1 MAKLE
6 EYRRKRRFDRT
17 PEPPGEPEP
26 VADGLQEKPSSAAKP
41 VTTSKPASGGK
52 RTRLPMPKLPQ
63 VEVRRGQEHGDT
75 FVVQKHRA
83 TRLHYDFRLAIDG
96 TLKSWAVPKGPSQ
109 SHGDKRLAVMTEDHP
124 LDYGNFEGTIPEG
137 NYGAGTVMVWD
148 RGTFH
153 VEGTLDAL
161 KQLEKGEIKFSL
173 NGEKL
178 RGSFVLVRLKHSE
191 KDNEWLM
198 IKHKDAA
205 EDSAWNIDGH
215 DGSVLTGRTIEEIK
229 EELPPKRRAIP
240 IQPSEVQ
247 GVRKSAMPSR
257 VEPMLATLAERPFS
271 DAHWLFE
278 IKWDGVRA
286 LARIENG
293 VLTLRSRNGIDI
305 TKRYPEMASLPG
317 ALAAHEA
324 ILDGEMVALDAQ
336 GRGDF
341 GRLQERM
348 HVRAPGEHLAA
359 QIPAVYFAFDLLYCD
374 GYDLREA
381 PLLERKQ
388 LLQRLL
394 YPTERIRYADH
405 QMEHGKELFALAEQ
419 NGLEGIVAKKADSP
433 YVSDRSSHWIKLKIT
448 KTVDA
453 VIGGWSE
460 ARTSALPFGSL
471 LLGLYQGKKLRFI
484 GHVGSGFDAKKLK
497 ELSGRLKELAA
508 GACPFDAVPEAN
520 EKPAWISPAL
530 VARVKFSGW
539 TQEHA
544 LRHPVFI
551 ALREDARPSDCQW
564 ENEVASAEPA
574 VAPAVVRAPE
584 VVGRVLSTKAQI
596 ETELFTGKSET
607 VTIELD
613 GKRLR
618 LSNLNKI
625 YFPES
630 GHTKRNLLAYYYRI
644 ADFILPFLRDR
655 ALVLRRYPDGIK
667 GQAFF
672 QKDVREGL
680 PDWFKTVP
688 IDSEKKGEA
697 IHYATA
703 SDRASLLFLTGLG
716 CIDHNP
722 WSNRYDDF
730 DHPDYFFFDLD
741 PSDGT
746 EFRVV
751 VTIARALHEILEEL
765 RMAHFMKTSGATGFH
780 IYIPVE
786 PIYTYEQLRTF
797 GEIIAR
803 TVTAEHPNLVTSE
816 RIVAKRPAGRVL
828 IDVQQNAHGRPLA
841 AAYSVRAFPQAPVSC
856 PVLPRELRSSLRP
869 GTLNIKTVFAR
880 LSEKG
885 DLWGDFWKRR
895 QRLEQAIE
903 LLSQRLPARTKKA

>member
-17 PEPPGEPEP
+17 PEPSGAPDTSKAPG
-26 VADGLQEKPSSAAKP
+26 KP
-41 VTTSKPASGGK
+41 VSEAK
-52 RTRLPMPKLPQ
+52 RTRLPKPKLPQ
-63 VEVRRGQEHGDT
+63 LEVRAGAGHGDT

-109 SHGDKRLAVMTEDHP
+109 SHADKRLAVHVEDHP
-124 LDYGNFEGTIPEG
+124 LDYANFEGKIPEG

-148 RGTFH
+148 RGTFRL
-153 VEGTLDAL
+153 EGNLDAL
-161 KQLEKGEIKFSL
+161 TQLAKGEIKFSL

-178 RGSFVLVRLKHSE
+178 RGSFVLVKLKHSE
-191 KDNEWLM
+191 KGNEWLM
-198 IKHKDAA
+198 IKHKDVA
-205 EDSAWNIDGH
+205 EDSSWNIDEH
-215 DGSVLTGRTIEEIK
+215 DGSALTGRTLEEIK
-229 EELPPKRRAIP
+229 EELPPKRQAVP
-240 IQPSEVQ
+240 IRPEELPSA
-247 GVRKSAMPSR
+247 RKGPMPAK
-257 VEPMLATLAERPFS
+257 VEPMLATLADRPFS
-271 DAHWLFE
+271 DPNWLFE

-286 LARIENG
+286 LARTENG
-293 VLTLRSRNGIDI
+293 DLTLLARAGGDI
-305 TKRYPEMASLPG
+305 TKRYPELASLPE

-324 ILDGEMVALDAQ
+324 ILDGEIVALDA
-336 GRGDF
+336 RGHSDF
-341 GRLQERM
+341 ERLQERM
-348 HVRAPGEHLAA
+348 HVRAPSEHLVT
-359 QIPAVYFAFDLLYCD
+359 QIPVVYFVFDLLYCD
-374 GYDLREA
+374 GYDLRKS

-388 LLQRLL
+388 LLSRVMHASG
-394 YPTERIRYADH
+394 RFRYSDH
-405 QMEHGKELFALAEQ
+405 QLEKGKELFELAEK
-419 NGLEGIVAKKADSP
+419 NGLEGILAKRTDSP
-433 YVSDRSSHWIKLKIT
+433 YVSERSPYWVKLKVT
-448 KTVDA
+448 QTVDA
-453 VIGGWSE
+453 VVGGWTE
-460 ARTSALPFGSL
+460 PRTPALSFGSL
-471 LLGLYQGKKLRFI
+471 LLGLYEGKKLRFI
-484 GHVGSGFDAKKLK
+484 GHVGSGFDAKKQK

-508 GACPFDAVPEAN
+508 PACPFESVPVTN
-520 EKPAWISPAL
+520 EKPSWVSPEL

-539 TQEHA
+539 TDEHA
-544 LRHPVFI
+544 LRHPVFV
-551 ALREDARPSDCQW
+551 ALREDARPADCQW
-564 ENEVASAEPA
+564 ERETAPPA
-574 VAPAVVRAPE
+574 VDPVVVRAPE
-584 VVGRVLSTKAQI
+584 IVGRVLSGKAQI
-596 ETELFTGKSET
+596 EAELFKGRSET

-618 LSNLNKI
+618 LSNLNKV

-630 GHTKRNLLAYYYRI
+630 GHTKRELLAYYYRM

-680 PDWFKTVP
+680 PEWFKTVP
-688 IDSEKKGEA
+688 VDSEHRGEV

-703 SDRASLLFLTGLG
+703 NDRASLLFLTGLG

-722 WSNRYDDF
+722 WSNRYDDI

-746 EFRVV
+746 EFSVV
-751 VTIARALHEILEEL
+751 VTIARALHEKLEEL
-765 RMAHFMKTSGATGFH
+765 RLAHFLKTSGATGIH

-786 PIYTYEQLRTF
+786 PVYTYEQLRTF

-841 AAYSVRAFPQAPVSC
+841 AAYSVRAFPQAPVST
-856 PVLPRELRSSLRP
+856 PLLPRELRASLRP
-869 GTLNIKTVFAR
+869 ETLNIKTIFAR
-880 LSEKG
+880 LKEKG
-885 DLWGDFWKRR
+885 DLWADFWKRR
-895 QRLEQAIE
+895 QRLEDAIE
-903 LLSQRLPARTKKA
+903 LLSHRMPAGPKKAR